1 MPKEWLLEFLTSED
15 YNSITRKSKAHYAM
29 IAAVAPRAPEGEEEE
44 LKEQGE
50 YFPRRKILPLLS
62 FAEIISFFNIEKE
75 V

>member
-1 MPKEWLLEFLTSED
+1 M
-15 YNSITRKSKAHYAM
+15 
-29 IAAVAPRAPEGEEEE
+29 AAGVPHIGGLQQHHEEKQGPLRYDCGGGTEAPEGEEEE

-50 YFPRRKILPLLS
+50 YFPRRKMLPLLS